1 MNQPPR
7 QSRILWEARPDPAAA
22 RRLARPIVAIGW
34 IVFVCSV
41 FTFAGQLV
49 TGRDGAAPPISAP
62 LAEHAHRIEEVRIDT
77 HELRGLA
84 IRTTLF
90 LLLFAM
96 PCFLAPTI
104 AAAVARH
111 RRASFGELPSSA
123 GQRFVLVRD
132 DLPDGT
138 CRALQ
143 VFPEPVP
150 SGRRPKPVLHI
161 RGPFRSEDADR
172 GEDILRRELGLP
184 PGDAAES
191 APTPAQ
197 HAFPPWMTLDERA
210 RLATKLA
217 PGERLLWV
225 GRPVERVAPFAW
237 LAPLMGV
244 FLVYM
249 AYMAL
254 SKLPGSGV
262 SAVIRESVPVWTRQL
277 FSGEFGAPG
286 IALGVAWAVVIIGS
300 VVIKIMVFVFWLRLP
315 WFSRRTERR
324 RRFLITNRR
333 AWTIPNA
340 AQTHAFAPEVFPP
353 TVCRAG
359 SGRSNVFF
367 LPIGNS
373 VYDAARVSRWRSLGF
388 INLPDADIPAALAA
402 LEELR
407 RSATLSS
414 AAEFHAEYAECAE
427 ADPSTQVA
435 P

>member
-34 IVFVCSV
+34 IVLVCSV

-49 TGRDGAAPPISAP
+49 TGRDGAAPPISAS

-104 AAAVARH
+104 AAAVARQ
-111 RRASFGELPSSA
+111 RRAPFGELPSSA
-123 GQRFVLVRD
+123 GQRVVLVRD

-138 CRALQ
+138 CRALL

-184 PGDAAES
+184 PRDTAES
-191 APTPAQ
+191 AFSVQ

-210 RLATKLA
+210 RLAAKLA

-244 FLVYM
+244 FLAYM

-254 SKLPGSGV
+254 SKLPGSGIL
-262 SAVIRESVPVWTRQL
+262 AVIRESVPVWTRQL
-277 FSGEFGAPG
+277 FTGEFGATG
-286 IALGVAWAVVIIGS
+286 IAYGVAWAVVIIGS
-300 VVIKIMVFVFWLRLP
+300 VVIKIMVFVFWLLLP

-324 RRFLITNRR
+324 RRFLVTNRR
-333 AWTIPNA
+333 AWTIPGA
-340 AQTHAFAPEVFPP
+340 AQIRAFAPEVFPP

-373 VYDAARVSRWRSLGF
+373 VYDAARASHWRSLGF

-407 RSATLSS
+407 RSATPSS
-414 AAEFHAEYAECAE
+414 AEEFHAENAESAE
-427 ADPSTQVA
+427 PDPSTRVA